1 MKKLGD
7 RRGETLVE
15 VLASILIAALSVT
28 LLFGCIMASSNMD
41 REAKGLDQKHYEALT
56 AAETRSGV
64 GTSGKVNIQNN
75 KNSVTKD
82 LPVEIYGG
90 GGMYSYKRAAP

>member
-41 REAKGLDQKHYEALT
+41 REAKGLDQKLT